1 MEDHTYKKIEI
12 TGTSKSSVDEAIN
25 NALKKAAESVKH
37 MRWFEVVEVRGDIDG
52 DKVNHFQVTV
62 KIGFQ
67 VD

>member
-37 MRWFEVVEVRGDIDG
+37 MRWFEVVEIRGDIDG
-52 DKVNHFQVTV
+52 STVNHFQVTV

>member
-25 NALKKAAESVKH
+25 NALKKASESVKH

-52 DKVNHFQVTV
+52 NKVNHFQVTV